1 MAAPRLPYP
10 TDWIEHKAEGS
21 PPPETL
27 IVVLGVTEDEE
38 PSVTVDLGYW
48 SEKLST
54 FLEMSGLAIE
64 ERSKVTHYH
73 IVHLPNKEPLL
84 L

>member
-1 MAAPRLPYP
+1 MASPRLPQP

-27 IVVLGVTEDEE
+27 LVILGVTGDEE
-38 PSVTVDLGYW
+38 PSTTVDLGYW

-54 FLEMSGLAIE
+54 FLEISGLAIE
-64 ERSKVTHYH
+64 ERSIVTHYH
-73 IVHLPNKEPLL
+73 IVHLPNKQPLL